1 MSVPVY
7 AATERPEPFVHL
19 QNVSKTYRTAAGDV
33 PALKDVSIELWRGEF
48 VGIVGRSGAGKSTLI
63 NVLAGVDRVT
73 SGRIE
78 IGGVCVT
85 DLGEDSIALWR
96 GRNVGVIYQSFE
108 LLPQLSLL
116 GNVVLTMDLAG
127 NYQGRASLERAGA
140 LLAEVGLAA
149 HVHKPPTRI
158 SGGQQQRV
166 AIARALAN
174 DPPLVVADEPTGNL
188 DSATAEE
195 ILCLFEHLVVRDK
208 TIVMVTHDETMV
220 GRFSRVLRIA
230 DGQVTQAKAAIDSA
244 SCAQGVT
251 IDTPG

>member
-1 MSVPVY
+1 MPDPTYNAV
-7 AATERPEPFVHL
+7 ERPAPFVRL
-19 QNVSKTYRTAAGDV
+19 QNVTKVYRTAAGNV
-33 PALKDVSIELWRGEF
+33 SALRDVSGEFSRGEF
-48 VGIVGRSGAGKSTLI
+48 VGVVGKSGAGKSTLI
-63 NVLAGVDRVT
+63 NVLAGVDHVT

-85 DLGEDSIALWR
+85 DMGEDDTTLWR
-96 GRNVGVIYQSFE
+96 GHNVGVVYQSFE

-116 GNVVLTMDLAG
+116 ENVALTMDLVG
-127 NYQGRASLERAGA
+127 NYRGRESVERAEA
-140 LLAEVGLAA
+140 LLADVGLAA

-195 ILCLFEHLVVRDK
+195 ILSMFEQLASRNK
-208 TIVMVTHDETMV
+208 TIIMVTHDKTMV
-220 GRFSRVLRIA
+220 SRFSRVLRITDGRVA
-230 DGQVTQAKAAIDSA
+230 DDR
-244 SCAQGVT
+244 
-251 IDTPG
+251 TPGDT